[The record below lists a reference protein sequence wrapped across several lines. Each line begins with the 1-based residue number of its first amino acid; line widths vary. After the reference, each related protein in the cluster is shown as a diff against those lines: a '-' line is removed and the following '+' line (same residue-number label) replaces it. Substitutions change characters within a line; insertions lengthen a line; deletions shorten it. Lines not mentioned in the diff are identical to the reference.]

1 MQSRRPAGLVT
12 RSKSLLIRIPASDP
26 ARSES
31 FDIFLR
37 GRGEFVSN
45 YLKDKKQFVFRVTLR
60 VPTVFK
66 YGLLKRLYL
75 FRVKV

>member
-31 FDIFLR
+31 FDIFFKGARRICVELFER
-37 GRGEFVSN
+37 QKTVRLPGDTKSSN
-45 YLKDKKQFVFRVTLR
+45 GF
-60 VPTVFK
+60 
-66 YGLLKRLYL
+66 
-75 FRVKV
+75 